1 MYEVITTVLRYSRC
15 LANDGSGSLMTVT
28 KAKFIVPL
36 GACILLTLVQLRVLG
51 RAECSLPYPNMGSLI
66 LVHPLALPLH
76 SENIAS
82 ADHEFLFF
90 VFTIYLFGCAG
101 S

>member
-1 MYEVITTVLRYSRC
+1 MYKVITTVLTYSRC

-36 GACILLTLVQLRVLG
+36 GACILLTLVQFRVLG
-51 RAECSLPYPNMGSLI
+51 RAECILPYPNMGSLI

-76 SENIAS
+76 
-82 ADHEFLFF
+82 
-90 VFTIYLFGCAG
+90 
-101 S
+101 